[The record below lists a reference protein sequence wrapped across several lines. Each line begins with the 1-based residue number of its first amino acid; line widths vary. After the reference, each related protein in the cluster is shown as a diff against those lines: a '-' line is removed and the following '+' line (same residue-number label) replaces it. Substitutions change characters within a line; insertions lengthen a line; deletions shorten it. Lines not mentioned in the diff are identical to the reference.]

1 MILLNLYAIFNL
13 QKSLS
18 KKAIV
23 FSSLAISISFY
34 FRIDMAGYGL
44 ITAAIIILASSYLK
58 RITFSK
64 IIVNSMIF
72 SLSIILFI
80 SPLFVLHGIKNDIE
94 FPINR
99 IIKDIK
105 NSNRQSFPFPNP
117 KILIKK
123 PTKILTKDKTVFFIY
138 SSLFAFFLTSLYLL
152 IKVKNHEF
160 QLDIKNEYLFS
171 TLILALLSFNHIWPF
186 STYIFRLPQS
196 GILIHLLWA
205 FLIYQSLRLLL
216 LKRSLIFSLLIS
228 LFLVFSVLVQIYFIY
243 YSFYGPSIIRQ
254 DASTV
259 TQRAG
264 PHKELIPPKGRI
276 SPPTRQARAF
286 NRLTELI
293 IKNTKPNDKIFCFGE
308 AVLYFLS
315 DRKNATDY
323 TNMMDM
329 IIDPEARKIVKGQI
343 ISQSP
348 KFIICKK
355 SSYRYFEPYIPEII
369 KEISKRYNYLR
380 AISGYHVYIR
390 KKNRS
395 I

>member
-1 MILLNLYAIFNL
+1 
-13 QKSLS
+13 
-18 KKAIV
+18 
-23 FSSLAISISFY
+23 
-34 FRIDMAGYGL
+34 
-44 ITAAIIILASSYLK
+44 
-58 RITFSK
+58 
-64 IIVNSMIF
+64 
-72 SLSIILFI
+72 
-80 SPLFVLHGIKNDIE
+80 
-94 FPINR
+94 
-99 IIKDIK
+99 
-105 NSNRQSFPFPNP
+105 
-117 KILIKK
+117 
-123 PTKILTKDKTVFFIY
+123 
-138 SSLFAFFLTSLYLL
+138 
-152 IKVKNHEF
+152 
-160 QLDIKNEYLFS
+160 
-171 TLILALLSFNHIWPF
+171 
-186 STYIFRLPQS
+186 
-196 GILIHLLWA
+196 
-205 FLIYQSLRLLL
+205 
-216 LKRSLIFSLLIS
+216 
-228 LFLVFSVLVQIYFIY
+228 LVQIYFIY
-243 YSFYGPSIIRQ
+243 FSFYGPSIIRQ

-276 SPPTRQARAF
+276 SPPSRQARAF

-329 IIDPEARKIVKGQI
+329 TIDPEARKILKSQI
-343 ISQSP
+343 VYQSP

-369 KEISKRYNYLR
+369 KEISKRYNYHR